1 MKRNTSI
8 RKTPEA
14 IAECVREEP
23 PRLTNDGRKLIAPD
37 VQTAGQAMQE
47 DTRKK

>member
-8 RKTPEA
+8 RKTAEA

-23 PRLTNDGRKLIAPD
+23 PRFTNDGQKLIAPD

-47 DTRKK
+47 GIPEK